1 MSQGRP
7 GLYVHTCLLVS
18 LFHNDS
24 GYPAAEAWLTQVKDG
39 DLWISH
45 WVLLE
50 FASATAL
57 RQRRGAL
64 DSSRIEALQVALE
77 QFRTERLGMVEPR
90 GEDFLL
96 ARSWVQELASSGL
109 RAADALHLDALHLDA
124 LHLDA
129 LHLAVAHR
137 HGLALVSADRTLV
150 AAARQ
155 LQIQAE
161 LVG

>member
-77 QFRTERLGMVEPR
+77 QFRTERLGMLEPR

-96 ARSWVQELASSGL
+96 ARAWVQKLSKSGL
-109 RAADALHLDALHLDA
+109 RAADA

-150 AAARQ
+150 TAARQ
-155 LQIQAE
+155 LQIRAE
-161 LVG
+161 LVD